1 MSDEQH
7 DEDGNTDLLDLTGA
21 PNIAGHLRS
30 YVETLQ
36 EKVLIG
42 ATQQEVMQFALAV
55 GIAAGK
61 RLEKSK
67 WKKGPD
73 GEMASPG
80 TQFGT
85 YTGAKGIAYFLDS
98 LGQIGDKSVVA
109 NVEEY
114 LNGGLTYLKSIK
126 FEEQSDDS
134 WDTFYAEFP
143 HLDPEE
149 DDLEHSELG
158 EGESISTK
166 WPPSKGIWKTATW
179 CPGHEKTLAG
189 SERPGRKNSGDKSP
203 VDRSEIEEWVA
214 AAKKMDPPIKSIIC
228 LLTEKEMSDCYPCLE
243 GEGGLIQYYQDQDF
257 EVKSVGCEDYQNLRE
272 EQIQSAVDAFGNMP
286 KPVLVHCSAAVGRT
300 REAINKGIIPYL
312 QENEVS

>member
-1 MSDEQH
+1 LSDEQH

-42 ATQQEVMQFALAV
+42 SNQQEVMQFALAI

-61 RLEKSK
+61 TLEKSE

-73 GEMASPG
+73 GEGASPG
-80 TQFGT
+80 TQFAT

-98 LGQIGDKSVVA
+98 LGKIGDKSKVVPHI
-109 NVEEY
+109 EEY
-114 LNGGLTYLKSIK
+114 INGGLAYLKSIK

-149 DDLEHSELG
+149 DESDSDGEEAVSEAA
-158 EGESISTK
+158 E
-166 WPPSKGIWKTATW
+166 
-179 CPGHEKTLAG
+179 
-189 SERPGRKNSGDKSP
+189 NSDDAASN
-203 VDRSEIEEWVA
+203 VD
-214 AAKKMDPPIKSIIC
+214 P
-228 LLTEKEMSDCYPCLE
+228 
-243 GEGGLIQYYQDQDF
+243 
-257 EVKSVGCEDYQNLRE
+257 
-272 EQIQSAVDAFGNMP
+272 
-286 KPVLVHCSAAVGRT
+286 
-300 REAINKGIIPYL
+300 
-312 QENEVS
+312 